1 MSPSIISFGAGSL
14 RGYGYAATARVLIG
28 GFIDVILSAESG
40 ATYNPLITYYPLSTG
55 SVIGLG
61 AAYKAGYTGLVS
73 FTQIISADGSTVQS
87 SSYLTYGPTANY
99 TEWFRAFEDSS
110 GNIYLNGM
118 YGDSSGHQLGVWGK
132 YNNTLTMQW
141 VSYDTTT
148 ANNSVTTIICG
159 VSNSTFWN
167 MGYTNG
173 STNALLIG
181 INATNGTLSSTARFS
196 YTNGDLPASQ
206 SGKVNPA
213 DGNIYATFSNINGTS
228 SWAIAK
234 INTTNLAISDYG
246 ISGLVWNTDF
256 SMTVSET
263 TPSAGVIVGGQY
275 NSLQYGFLGLLST
288 SMTFTWQT
296 GFSGSSK
303 PVFRSS
309 ASDSSNS
316 IYAMWV
322 LTGTNNYILTKHN
335 SAGALQWQQQ
345 MTVTGLVAGW
355 SFTFDVYGKSNA
367 VGSNIFVT
375 LTINTNTLS
384 TNNFP
389 YLLAIPISKI
399 PISQSFT
406 FGNNYTLT
414 FSPGTLTVQTPTL
427 STVSTGIMFN
437 AGTDS
442 NPVISTSGISSVSVN
457 NTLTNTLI

>member
-1 MSPSIISFGAGSL
+1 MILSKETLDILYNFSTINQNIFINKGNVLKTKSIQKTI
-14 RGYGYAATARVLIG
+14 YAEATIPDAFPKDFAIYNLKQFLSVINTFNGCDITFKDDTKVKVNENSRVLIDDFVFDPKKSDAG
-28 GFIDVILSAESG
+28 KLAMKVGMGTVRYASG
-40 ATYNPLITYYPLSTG
+40 
-55 SVIGLG
+55 
-61 AAYKAGYTGLVS
+61 
-73 FTQIISADGSTVQS
+73 Q
-87 SSYLTYGPTANY
+87 
-99 TEWFRAFEDSS
+99 
-110 GNIYLNGM
+110 
-118 YGDSSGHQLGVWGK
+118 
-132 YNNTLTMQW
+132 
-141 VSYDTTT
+141 
-148 ANNSVTTIICG
+148 
-159 VSNSTFWN
+159 
-167 MGYTNG
+167 
-173 STNALLIG
+173 
-181 INATNGTLSSTARFS
+181 
-196 YTNGDLPASQ
+196 
-206 SGKVNPA
+206 
-213 DGNIYATFSNINGTS
+213 
-228 SWAIAK
+228 IAK
-234 INTTNLAISDYG
+234 NNPQSVDIKTPSASIAVRG
-246 ISGLVWNTDF
+246 TDF